1 MVIRHLCTNIN
12 GLLNNYTTKKLG
24 DMFEM
29 SGSEVR
35 KELEKLKAKG
45 DRVIGS
51 EGCKHFN
58 PQTGCECHLHL
69 ETQKTLKKNI

>member
-12 GLLNNYTTKKLG
+12 VLLNNYNDEQLG

-29 SGSEVR
+29 RGSEVR
-35 KELEKLKAKG
+35 TELEELKAKG

-58 PQTGCECHLHL
+58 PQTGCECHLHT
-69 ETQKTLKKNI
+69 ETQKTLGENI